1 MSQSQS
7 LKKGKLFCAATPRW
21 TIFPNF
27 PGLQLSCCCD
37 TSTSRPW
44 FSAANAMVTTC
55 WAKNAEGE
63 CCMLLDKHCNT
74 EKRFNIE
81 SWNGGVYWKPAK
93 HPQNIFFL
101 AIRIPSLKAKLI
113 DFQQFSLKDCNSC
126 WPIVKSASF
135 QSASIFNSR
144 SRLNFMNKNRTQTS
158 PHPCERV
165 KTSEQKKT
173 TIKNTESIWW
183 TWLNLDHLHSFA
195 IQLSKSI
202 TAIS

>member
-7 LKKGKLFCAATPRW
+7 LKKAKLFRAATPRW

-81 SWNGGVYWKPAK
+81 SWNGGVYWKPAR
-93 HPQNIFFL
+93 HPQNMFFF

-135 QSASIFNSR
+135 QSASVFNSR
-144 SRLNFMNKNRTQTS
+144 SRLNFIHYTNFPASVRNNKNIGT
-158 PHPCERV
+158 
-165 KTSEQKKT
+165 KKT
-173 TIKNTESIWW
+173 IWNTESIWW
-183 TWLNLDHLHSFA
+183 T
-195 IQLSKSI
+195 
-202 TAIS
+202 